1 MTIGIVDYELNNISS
16 VKNALDRLNCKNKIL
31 KNIKD
36 FKDVEAIILPGVGS
50 YGEAINKLNKTRISA
65 KIYEEVIVKK
75 KPFLGICLGMQLMS
89 KIGNEGGVFKGLN
102 LISGEVNKIP
112 IKKNLKLPHV
122 GWNNVKIIKKNPLF
136 ENIAN
141 NSCFYFVHSYSYS
154 CNKSN
159 ISSITNYGLNIVS
172 SINKK
177 KIFGVQF
184 HPERSQKNGE
194 ILLSN
199 FIKFCKNHA

>member
-1 MTIGIVDYELNNISS
+1 MRGIEICGYNPKLTSDPKVI
-16 VKNALDRLNCKNKIL
+16 KNASK
-31 KNIKD
+31 
-36 FKDVEAIILPGVGS
+36 VILPGVGAFENGMKGLRS
-50 YGEAINKLNKTRISA
+50 KELIRPIKEFILSGKY
-65 KIYEEVIVKK
+65 
-75 KPFLGICLGMQLMS
+75 FLGICLGMQLMS

-122 GWNNVKIIKKNPLF
+122 GWNNIKIIKNNPLF

-154 CNKSN
+154 CNKYN
-159 ISSITNYGLNIVS
+159 ISSITKYGSNIVS